1 MEELTNTS
9 IFWQQLERSR
19 KKQVISILNDEHI
32 LVSGSVS
39 TSLFVFCFTSQNDSI
54 GGVYRGDGESK
65 CWVTVK
71 NEWGGKW
78 QEPGDTQQ
86 VTDKIL
92 TVCFLPLH
100 ACSSSLQSCSLPY
113 CAGLLDGR
121 AQDATKPEKSA
132 KWCGIEI
139 FPLSFQPEHFV
150 FLFWSRDLKNV
161 LSVLSHWVMS
171 GIFGSLRSSGILTS
185 FIS

>member
-1 MEELTNTS
+1 M
-9 IFWQQLERSR
+9 
-19 KKQVISILNDEHI
+19 
-32 LVSGSVS
+32 
-39 TSLFVFCFTSQNDSI
+39 
-54 GGVYRGDGESK
+54 
-65 CWVTVK
+65 
-71 NEWGGKW
+71 GGKW

-171 GIFGSLRSSGILTS
+171 GIFGSLRSSRNFNSLSYPKCFASLFEVLTQDCRVLFEVLS
-185 FIS
+185 FIDHFCHSARLMYWCISFLCLIVYKLCGLVRCVFELRGYLGTVMDEKR